1 MHIES
6 LKPRDKLSLKP
17 ITSPLR
23 KKYKTTFRSHFI
35 DLEEDE
41 EWTCLDKMG
50 GGGGEE
56 SQNNALRNMEEKLK
70 PNLD

>member
-1 MHIES
+1 
-6 LKPRDKLSLKP
+6 
-17 ITSPLR
+17 
-23 KKYKTTFRSHFI
+23 
-35 DLEEDE
+35 
-41 EWTCLDKMG
+41 MG